1 LGKSTEAYV
10 IAAQEQ
16 ALQTRLLRATV
27 FREDVDRMCRMC
39 GKVAESV
46 GHLASGCSVLAGKEY
61 RRRHDRMGLRVYW
74 ELCRANDIKCAPN
87 WYEEVPDTVR
97 AKADCSVEIW
107 WDRSVQTTKALKHN
121 RPDRCGGGG
130 SDAEPMDAGGLCCA
144 MGQEC
149 RGERGGEY
157 HQIWRLGTGSKESPS
172 RGD

>member
-1 LGKSTEAYV
+1 LHGKFWKDVEDVAGNRSWQWLRAGYLVKSTEAYV

-16 ALQTRLLRATV
+16 ALQTRFLRATV

-121 RPDRCGGGG
+121 RPDVVVVDRTRNQWTLV
-130 SDAEPMDAGGLCCA
+130 DFAVP
-144 MGQEC
+144 
-149 RGERGGEY
+149 
-157 HQIWRLGTGSKESPS
+157 
-172 RGD
+172 